1 MSATEIFQILK
12 DSMNPNEVARQLINQ
27 HPEVNN
33 KVKRL
38 KDLKAELYQQNLIAQ
53 TKLSKRST
61 LFGLLDGKGNKIIVD
76 NDTDKQLIVNTILE
90 GYHLTSE
97 ILQDLGFIDKVTYTY
112 TYIDSKGQFH
122 RAGDM
127 ILDASSVKLE
137 AASRGR
143 GYSLRMNSSAVQAQI
158 AAKSSGSETDALI
171 NLHFQKFAAPY
182 FEYEQHN
189 NTDWKINKGVLAEAF
204 ERHWENMQHSLNRDN
219 SQFEKNA
226 IGNDLESVGARW
238 WMYRLSSGSA
248 AYYTG
253 PDTLYAQVKNANA
266 SLIDNVN
273 TVLNTMDAIIRLF
286 DETLD
291 IENIAEHLE
300 RAFVAAPDKMNIPT
314 KIWNGLKENVQNE
327 ILEAVSSLSNVPM
340 ENIKISVGSKNV
352 SFDFI

>member
-1 MSATEIFQILK
+1 MGAQEIFQILK
-12 DSMNPNEVARQLINQ
+12 EANDPNKVAKEIIDK
-27 HPEVNN
+27 HPEVKN
-33 KVKRL
+33 KVQKL
-38 KDLKAELYQQNLIAQ
+38 KDLKNELYQKNLIAQ
-53 TKLSKRST
+53 TKLTKRST
-61 LFGLLDGKGNKIIVD
+61 LFGLLEGKGNKIIVD
-76 NDTDKQLIVNTILE
+76 NDTDKQLIVNNILE

-127 ILDASSVKLE
+127 ILDVSSVKLE

-171 NLHFQKFAAPY
+171 NLHFQKFAEPY
-182 FEYEQHN
+182 FQYEANN

-204 ERHWENMQHSLNRDN
+204 ERHWENMQHSLNNDN
-219 SQFEKNA
+219 SQFEKNS
-226 IGNDLESVGARW
+226 IGNDLESIGERW

-286 DETLD
+286 EDTLN
-291 IENIAEHLE
+291 IQNIAEHLE
-300 RAFVAAPDKMNIPT
+300 RAFVAAPDKMNVPI
-314 KIWNGLKENVQNE
+314 KIWNGLEQDVKDSL
-327 ILEAVSSLSNVPM
+327 LEAVANSAGVNSS
-340 ENIKISVGSKNV
+340 NIKITIGKKNV
-352 SFDFI
+352 SFDF